1 MLLIGQVLV
10 AGETRCQDLYRQ
22 VWTQVMM
29 RTMMMMIMMMMTQ
42 VARLVSPLPPQ
53 DLPHTAGNHAKDCD
67 DSLGYEYPFVLKS
80 VTSGG
85 CWCAICPW
93 DRMCRGCAL
102 PCTVNTR
109 FSLADHNTGF

>member
-1 MLLIGQVLV
+1 MDWAPRMLLSRLSSSQMPLLV
-10 AGETRCQDLYRQ
+10 FSWLA
-22 VWTQVMM
+22 
-29 RTMMMMIMMMMTQ
+29 
-42 VARLVSPLPPQ
+42 LVSPLPPQ

-109 FSLADHNTGF
+109 FSLADIK